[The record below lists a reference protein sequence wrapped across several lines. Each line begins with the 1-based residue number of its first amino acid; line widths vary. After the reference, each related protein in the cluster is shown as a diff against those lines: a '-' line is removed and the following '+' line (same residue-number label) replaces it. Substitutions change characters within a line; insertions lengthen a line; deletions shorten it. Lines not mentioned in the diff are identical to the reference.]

1 MITSNITAEA
11 TRDQFMQLL
20 VTQLRY
26 QDPLE
31 PVKQENFLQQLAQF
45 ATLEGIEELNANFED
60 LLRLQELTQGAH
72 LIGKSVLYQREGDF
86 SEAIGVVDSV
96 RAQDD
101 RLVVV
106 VDGQTIPLD
115 RIHGLVA
122 D

>member
-1 MITSNITAEA
+1 MITSDITAQG

-45 ATLEGIEELNANFED
+45 STLEGIEKLNANFKD
-60 LLRLQELTQGAH
+60 MLMLQELTQGAN
-72 LIGKSVLYQREGDF
+72 LIGKSVLYQPAED
-86 SEAIGVVDSV
+86 SAEAVGAVDSIHV
-96 RAQDD
+96 ENG

-106 VDGQTIPLD
+106 VDQQRVPIE
-115 RIHGLVA
+115 RVRGLA
-122 D
+122 AP

>member
-45 ATLEGIEELNANFED
+45 ATLEGIEKLNANFED
-60 LLRLQELTQGAH
+60 MLRLEELTQGAA
-72 LIGKSVLYQREGDF
+72 LIGKSVVFQPEEN
-86 SEAIGVVDSV
+86 SAEAVGSVDSIRV
-96 RAQDD
+96 EDD
-101 RLVVV
+101 RLVVIGDQQRV
-106 VDGQTIPLD
+106 PIERV
-115 RIHGLVA
+115 HGLTA
-122 D
+122 S